1 MARMRTTP
9 RALAAA
15 LAGALLVT
23 GCSSADDGDP
33 TPPSYEKSD
42 SVQAQVLP
50 QLAANGEDVESAD
63 DAAWVVDATIADAE
77 EGTAVTLVAKDDD
90 GWSDVDEQETDAK
103 GRVSLTSRD
112 SGDLH
117 VVVGD
122 GDDAIGTKVST
133 DDAPEATFT
142 DDFDDEDSGRRPRRR
157 VADPRPGLHR
167 RPHVLQG
174 QRGRRRGRRR
184 RAEAQRD
191 GGPRPRGRRVP
202 APRAS
207 ARSSP
212 TASTATSAPSTASAF
227 TYGFAA
233 ARIKTQA
240 ARGQHAAFWMQA
252 VGGQGTGGPKKGGA
266 EIDVIEYFGDDHPE
280 GGLTSFTY
288 FLDENGK
295 KQTVGGWLPNAD
307 ELGDDWAEQYH
318 VFSVE
323 WTPDEYVFRIDD
335 KVTQRL
341 KGETVRARPEF
352 LILSLLSS
360 DYELAALQRRAAR
373 DHGGRLG
380 AGVGDGSP
388 SWRVDT
394 PLFSGTQRGAR
405 GLLDQRGRRVEDE
418 GDRAVVDALDAHVG
432 AEAAALHVG
441 AEALELGADGVVER
455 LAHRAR
461 RGGLPGGP
469 AALARV
475 AVQRELA
482 DDQHGRADVAGAL
495 LVAQEAQVPDLAGRP
510 RDLGRA
516 VVVGDAEVDEES
528 RAVELADDLAVDPHA
543 GGQHPLDDGTH
554 VVAPARVRRG

>member
-33 TPPSYEKSD
+33 TPPSYDTSD
-42 SVQAQVLP
+42 SVQARVLP
-50 QLAANGEDVESAD
+50 QLSANGEDVESAD
-63 DAAWVVDATIADAE
+63 DAAWVVDATIADVE

-142 DDFDDEDSGRRPRRR
+142 DDFDDEDSVDGPDAVWLTR
-157 VADPRPGLHR
+157 D
-167 RPHVLQG
+167 QG
-174 QRGRRRGRRR
+174 YTGVRTCSK
-184 RAEAQRD
+184 
-191 GGPRPRGRRVP
+191 
-202 APRAS
+202 AS
-207 ARSSP
+207 AD
-212 TASTATSAPSTASAF
+212 ATEVEDGVLKLSVVEDPDREGDECQLPGKRKKFPYRLNGHVGTEGRMDF
-227 TYGFAA
+227 TYGFVA

-252 VGGQGTGGPKKGGA
+252 TGGQGTGGPKKGGA

-288 FLDENGK
+288 FLDKAGK

-318 VFSVE
+318 VFSLE

-341 KGETVRARPEF
+341 KGVSSGRPEF

-360 DYELAALQRRAAR
+360 DYELPRF
-373 DHGGRLG
+373 
-380 AGVGDGSP
+380 DGELP
-388 SWRVDT
+388 QTMEVDW
-394 PLFSGTQRGAR
+394 
-405 GLLDQRGRRVEDE
+405 
-418 GDRAVVDALDAHVG
+418 
-432 AEAAALHVG
+432 
-441 AEALELGADGVVER
+441 
-455 LAHRAR
+455 
-461 RGGLPGGP
+461 
-469 AALARV
+469 ARV
-475 AVQRELA
+475 WET
-482 DDQHGRADVAGAL
+482 G
-495 LVAQEAQVPDLAGRP
+495 PT
-510 RDLGRA
+510 
-516 VVVGDAEVDEES
+516 S
-528 RAVELADDLAVDPHA
+528 
-543 GGQHPLDDGTH
+543 
-554 VVAPARVRRG
+554 